1 MKMKKKITVVVAAIV
16 LAVCACIFAAGCQ
29 GCGTVTYEVN
39 MNSVSLTTYN
49 SYTEMI
55 SEIRPMVVEVY
66 GEGYKSGSYF
76 TSAGAGVI
84 ISKTESA
91 NGYIIVTNQHV
102 VEDCYDFYVNV
113 LTIADDGTES
123 TTMYKADFIGG
134 SHERDIAVLSIRS
147 NDELSC
153 AEWMDSDD
161 LRVGADVVA
170 IGNPTGTL
178 GGTVTKGIISAT
190 SRKIDVEN
198 IGSMD
203 LIQFDAAINSGNSGG
218 ALFCTVENDGKYTCA
233 LAGIVNAGTDDYEGL
248 AFAIPANDAKFA
260 VESLLKTYNTDDEIY
275 GYVEGDAGLSLTV
288 DSYTAYKQTLVSS
301 GGMFNRYTYSDPET
315 MIYVYSTSSGSLSQ
329 LISYETYNSS
339 MQYQYFH
346 AIRTIKIN
354 DDKEI
359 EVTSADDVYDALEN
373 VVAGDTLQLGV
384 ERMTVSSGRMIKSG
398 STETLTITA
407 EQYRYTPPSDPAS
420 ASSAA

>member
-29 GCGTVTYEVN
+29 GCGTVTYDVN
-39 MNSVSLTTYN
+39 MKAVSLTTYN
-49 SYTEMI
+49 SFTEMLQDV
-55 SEIRPMVVEVY
+55 RPMVVEVY
-66 GEGYKSGSYF
+66 GEGYSGGNYF

-84 ISKTESA
+84 ISKTEES

-102 VEDCYDFYVNV
+102 VENCYNFYVNV
-113 LTIADDGTES
+113 LTIAEDGTES
-123 TTMYKADFIGG
+123 TSMYKADFIGG

-153 AEWMDSDD
+153 ASWMDSDD
-161 LRVGADVVA
+161 LRVGADVIA

-178 GGTVTKGIISAT
+178 GGTVTKGIVSAT

-218 ALFCTVENDGKYTCA
+218 ALFCTVEDEDGTYTCA

-248 AFAIPANDAKFA
+248 GFAIPSNDAKFA
-260 VESLLKTYNTDDEIY
+260 AESLLKTYNTDEEVY
-275 GYVEGDAGLSLTV
+275 GYVEGDAGLSITV
-288 DSYTAYKQTLVSS
+288 ASYTAYTQTLVSS
-301 GGMFNRYTYSDPET
+301 GGMFGNRYTYSDPET
-315 MIYVYSTSSGSLSQ
+315 MFYVYSTGSDSLGD
-329 LISYETYNSS
+329 LISYENYNSS

-354 DDKEI
+354 NGSTT
-359 EVTSADDVYDALEN
+359 EVTSENDVYDAFES
-373 VVAGDTLQLGV
+373 VSAGDTLAIGV
-384 ERMTVSSGRMIKSG
+384 ERMTVSNGRMVKSG
-398 STETLTITA
+398 TTETITVTA
-407 EQYRYTPPSDPAS
+407 TQYRYAPPSDPA
-420 ASSAA
+420 AA